1 MKMYSKILMV
11 VLLAYFLDNL
21 SASVLKPTT
30 PTSLNGK
37 KIPAQSKNILLPNPP
52 KNHFPA
58 RGSFKV
64 NPVVSLNN
72 PAPPAPPS
80 PPLLPTETLTPPVKL
95 PVSLASTRVPPAPL
109 SPTFLPNLKKE
120 NINHR
125 ESNIVEEGDDDNE
138 EEVEE
143 IEDDDHEEPLENSET
158 IGTPIPSSSTSKP
171 TVPEIVKQ
179 EKDNHQGSDIGEGDD
194 YEEDDNEEGDDYEYY
209 EEEEP
214 LENSETVT
222 STPIPS
228 SSTSKPT
235 VPEIVKQEKDNHQG
249 SDIGEEGDDY
259 EEDDNEE
266 GDDYEYYEEEEPLEN
281 SETVTSTPI
290 SSSLTSNPTVP
301 EIVKQEK
308 DNHQGSDIGE
318 EGDDYEEED
327 DYEEDDNEEGDD
339 YEYYEEEEPL
349 ENSETVTST
358 PISSS
363 LTSNPTV
370 PEIVKQEKDNHQG
383 SDIGEEGDDYEEDDN
398 EEGDDYE
405 YYEEEEEP
413 LEKSKTVTGTPI
425 PSSSTFKLTV
435 PNIVKQEND
444 NRQGS
449 NIGEEGDGYEGDDY
463 EEEDDYEE
471 YYDDTVVDG
480 HNSKDN
486 LKDPNHSTPFI
497 PTNNII
503 NDGVRVNPP
512 VTITTEPQLSKDE
525 LIENNYNDSKYSTN
539 TNEDNI
545 ENQLNDQYVSE
556 NKERIVNG
564 YTALKKILYM
574 LHDYVSLT
582 FNWIIN
588 KINYR
593 MEQFSVR

>member
-158 IGTPIPSSSTSKP
+158 VIGTPIPSSSTSKP

-228 SSTSKPT
+228 SSTSK
-235 VPEIVKQEKDNHQG
+235 
-249 SDIGEEGDDY
+249 
-259 EEDDNEE
+259 
-266 GDDYEYYEEEEPLEN
+266 
-281 SETVTSTPI
+281 
-290 SSSLTSNPTVP
+290 PTVP

>member
-158 IGTPIPSSSTSKP
+158 VIGTPIPSSSTSKP

-349 ENSETVTST
+349 ENSETVT
-358 PISSS
+358 
-363 LTSNPTV
+363 
-370 PEIVKQEKDNHQG
+370 
-383 SDIGEEGDDYEEDDN
+383 
-398 EEGDDYE
+398 
-405 YYEEEEEP
+405 
-413 LEKSKTVTGTPI
+413 GTPI